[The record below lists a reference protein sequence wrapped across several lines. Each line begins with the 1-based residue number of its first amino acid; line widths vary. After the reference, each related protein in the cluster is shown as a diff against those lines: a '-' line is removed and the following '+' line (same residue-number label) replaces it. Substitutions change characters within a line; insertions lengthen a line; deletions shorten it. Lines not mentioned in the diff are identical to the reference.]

1 MIIDMIMVINEFIL
15 TGILIAKVIYDS
27 PFFLWLNRNI
37 FWGKY
42 IWYF

>member
-27 PFFLWLNRNI
+27 PSFLLNRNI

-42 IWYF
+42 I

>member
-15 TGILIAKVIYDS
+15 TGILIAKVIYDF

-42 IWYF
+42 VWYF